1 MAGITRV
8 TDVELDGSTVTVT
21 FGRHEIKALS
31 ASYGDTLETEV
42 VRMMGSQLQ
51 HARTAGTYKTETVKI
66 KFRASVFR
74 AEVMPLFPVNGGGNV
89 RVPITVNF
97 SHPDIGSDSDLLD
110 GARCTNW
117 TSACEASSKALEVET
132 SWEILQVYWTS
143 ERKTLNAING
153 IVPSGAASF

>member
-8 TDVELDGSTVTVT
+8 SDVELDGSTVTVT

-31 ASYGDTLETEV
+31 ASYGDSLETEV
-42 VRMMGSQLQ
+42 VRVMGSQQ
-51 HARTAGTYKTETVKI
+51 QNARTAGTYKTETVKI

-74 AEVMPLFPVNGGGNV
+74 AEVMPLFPVNGGGNA
-89 RVPITVNF
+89 RVPLTINF

-117 TSACEASSKALEVET
+117 TAACESSSKALEVET

-143 ERKTLNAING
+143 DRKTINAITG
-153 IVPSGAASF
+153 IVPSGPATF

>member
-1 MAGITRV
+1 MAGITRT

-31 ASYGDTLETEV
+31 ASYGDSLETEV
-42 VRMMGSQLQ
+42 VRMMGSQQ
-51 HARTAGTYKTETVKI
+51 QNARTAGTYKTESVKI

-74 AEVMPLFPVNGGGNV
+74 AEVMPLFPTNGGGNS

-117 TSACEASSKALEVET
+117 TAAAEASSKALEVET
-132 SWEILQVYWTS
+132 TWEILQVYWTS
-143 ERKTLNAING
+143 DRKTINSLNG
-153 IVPSGAASF
+153 IVPSGASAF